1 MVREFPR
8 RGTRECL
15 AQGRTECIFREE
27 KSLSPF
33 IVLSPPSALRIDS
46 VPDEESVATIAAP
59 DALFAS
65 ILDIAVDAIIV
76 VSSSQHVLHFNQ
88 GASQV
93 FGYLPEEMV
102 GRPLSD
108 LMPARY
114 RGAHG
119 DHVEGFRRGGERAR
133 RMAER
138 REIYG
143 VRKDGT
149 EFPAEA
155 SISRLETRHGPIYTV
170 VLRDITERT
179 LRARNERFLSEA
191 GGLLGTSLDVGRT
204 LQALA
209 NVPVPYLAEACVV
222 DVVGPDG
229 SWQRQVS
236 RSEDAGLQA
245 AIEAV
250 ARDVLTWDSPWRAI
264 DAMRGRKVE
273 VVGVITDDWLEGH
286 TETAAE
292 LARLKALK
300 ARTALFVPL
309 IARDH
314 VLGALTLFR
323 TSSAPFTSDQI
334 ALAQALG
341 TRAAY
346 ALDNA
351 RLYTVAQRA
360 TRAREDVLSVVSHDL
375 GNPLAAIR
383 LCAAALLEAPPTE
396 VMEQRHLVQA
406 IGNSADWMSRLIQ
419 DLLDVS
425 TIEVGKL
432 SVERR
437 TEQVAPIIRQAV
449 AMVGPQAHQRGV
461 LLSSKVADD
470 VPAVHGDAARLIQVL
485 TNLLGNSLKY
495 TERGGSVTVSA
506 VSHDLEVLIAVR
518 DTGSGIPAEQ
528 LPRIFER
535 YYTRKRGAN
544 KSGSGLGLSIARG
557 IVEAHGGRIWVE
569 STVGEGTSFFVALP
583 AAR

>member
-1 MVREFPR
+1 MD
-8 RGTRECL
+8 TR
-15 AQGRTECIFREE
+15 
-27 KSLSPF
+27 
-33 IVLSPPSALRIDS
+33 PPADARANAL
-46 VPDEESVATIAAP
+46 DEEDSVATIAAP

-65 ILDIAVDAIIV
+65 ILDIAADAIIV

-88 GASQV
+88 GAAQV

-102 GRPLSD
+102 GRPLSL
-108 LMPARY
+108 LMPDRY

-119 DHVEGFRRGGERAR
+119 AHVSGFRESTERAR

-143 VRKDGT
+143 LRKDGT

-179 LRARNERFLSEA
+179 LRERNERFLSEV

-209 NVPVPYLAEACVV
+209 DVPVPYLAEACIV

-229 SWQRQVS
+229 AWQRQVS
-236 RSEDAGLQA
+236 HSEVSELREALDAL
-245 AIEAV
+245 
-250 ARDVLTWDSPWRAI
+250 ARAPLSWDSPWRAI
-264 DAMRGRKVE
+264 DAMRARKPE
-273 VVGVITDDWLEGH
+273 VVGTISDDWLEGH
-286 TETAAE
+286 TESPAE
-292 LARLKALK
+292 LARWKAL
-300 ARTALFVPL
+300 RMRSALFVPL

-314 VLGALTLFR
+314 VLGALTLVR
-323 TSSAPFTSDQI
+323 VSHAPFTTEQV

-341 TRAAY
+341 MRAAY
-346 ALDNA
+346 AMDNA
-351 RLYTVAQRA
+351 RLYTMAQRA

-383 LCAAALLEAPPTE
+383 LCAAALLEAPPADVNE
-396 VMEQRHLVQA
+396 RRHLMQA
-406 IGNSADWMSRLIQ
+406 IGNSADWMSKLIQ

-432 SVERR
+432 SVEKR
-437 TEQVAPIIRQAV
+437 TEQVAPIVRQAL
-449 AMVGPQAHQRGV
+449 AMVGPQAEHRGV
-461 LLSSKVADD
+461 QLTAALDD
-470 VPAVHGDAARLIQVL
+470 AVPAVHGDAARLIQVL

-495 TERGGSVTVSA
+495 TDRGGSVTVSA
-506 VSHDLEVLIAVR
+506 AALHEEVLLAVR
-518 DTGSGIPAEQ
+518 DTGSGIPPEQ
-528 LPRIFER
+528 LPRVFER
-535 YYTRKRGAN
+535 YYTRKRGAS
-544 KSGSGLGLSIARG
+544 KSGSGIGLSIARG

-569 STVGEGTSFFVALP
+569 STVGVGTTFFVALP

>member
-1 MVREFPR
+1 MAEDV
-8 RGTRECL
+8 
-15 AQGRTECIFREE
+15 A
-27 KSLSPF
+27 
-33 IVLSPPSALRIDS
+33 
-46 VPDEESVATIAAP
+46 VATIAAP

-76 VSSSQHVLHFNQ
+76 VSSSQHILHFNQ
-88 GASQV
+88 GATQV

-102 GRPLSD
+102 GKPLAA
-108 LMPARY
+108 LMPERY

-119 DHVEGFRRGGERAR
+119 AHVEQFRGSPERAR

-170 VLRDITERT
+170 VLRDITQRT
-179 LRARNERFLSEA
+179 MRERNERFLSEA

-209 NVPVPYLAEACVV
+209 SVPVPYLAEACIV
-222 DVVGPDG
+222 DVVGADG
-229 SWQRQVS
+229 AWHREVS
-236 RSEDAGLQA
+236 RSELPALQTA
-245 AIEAV
+245 LE
-250 ARDVLTWDSPWRAI
+250 DVGRHTLTWDSPWRAI
-264 DAMRGRKVE
+264 DAMRAQKVE
-273 VVGVITDDWLEGH
+273 AVTAITDDWLEGH
-286 TETAAE
+286 TETPAE
-292 LARLKALK
+292 LARWKALK
-300 ARTALFVPL
+300 AKSALFVPL

-314 VLGALTLFR
+314 VLGALTLVR
-323 TSSAPFTSDQI
+323 LTGATFTPEQV
-334 ALAQALG
+334 ALARALG

-346 ALDNA
+346 AMDNA
-351 RLYTVAQRA
+351 RLYTIAQRA

-383 LCAAALLEAPPTE
+383 LCAAALLEAPPSD
-396 VMEQRHLVQA
+396 VKEQRHLIQA
-406 IGNSADWMSRLIQ
+406 IGNSADWMSKLIQ

-437 TEQVAPIIRQAV
+437 TEQVGPIVKQAI
-449 AMVGPQAHQRGV
+449 AMVAPQAQQRGV
-461 LLSSKVADD
+461 TVTGTLGD

-495 TERGGSVTVSA
+495 TERGGAVTVTA
-506 VSHDLEVLIAVR
+506 TAQGDEVLISVR
-518 DTGSGIPAEQ
+518 DTGSGIPADQ

-544 KSGSGLGLSIARG
+544 KSGSGLGLAIARG

-569 STVGEGTSFFVALP
+569 SVIGEGTTFRLALP
-583 AAR
+583 AAH

>member
-1 MVREFPR
+1 MSDE
-8 RGTRECL
+8 
-15 AQGRTECIFREE
+15 
-27 KSLSPF
+27 
-33 IVLSPPSALRIDS
+33 DS
-46 VPDEESVATIAAP
+46 VVTIAAP

-76 VSSSQHVLHFNQ
+76 VSSSQHILHFNQ

-102 GRPLSD
+102 GRPLVD

-114 RGAHG
+114 RSPHG
-119 DHVEGFRRGGERAR
+119 SHVDHFRQSTERAR

-143 VRKDGT
+143 LRKDGT
-149 EFPAEA
+149 EFSAEA

-209 NVPVPYLAEACVV
+209 NVPVPYLAEACLV
-222 DVVGPDG
+222 DAVGPDG
-229 SWQRQVS
+229 SWQRQTS
-236 RSEDAGLQA
+236 RSEDPRLQA
-245 AIEAV
+245 SLDAV
-250 ARDVLTWDSPWRAI
+250 SHDLLTWDSPWHAI
-264 DAMRGRKVE
+264 DAMRSHKVE
-273 VVGVITDDWLEGH
+273 AVAEITDDWLEAH
-286 TETAAE
+286 TETPAE
-292 LARLKALK
+292 LARLKALQAK
-300 ARTALFVPL
+300 SALFVPL

-314 VLGALTLFR
+314 VLGAITLLR
-323 TSSAPFTSDQI
+323 TSAAPFTADQI
-334 ALAQALG
+334 QLAQALG

-351 RLYTVAQRA
+351 RLYTIAQRA

-383 LCAAALLEAPPTE
+383 LCAAALLEAPPNDVT
-396 VMEQRHLVQA
+396 EQRHLMEA

-425 TIEVGKL
+425 TIEIGKL

-437 TEQVAPIIRQAV
+437 TEQMEPIIRQAL
-449 AMVGPQAHQRGV
+449 AMVSPQAHQRGV
-461 LLSSKVADD
+461 VLSSRVDD
-470 VPAVHGDAARLIQVL
+470 GVRAVHGDAARLIQVL

-495 TERGGSVTVSA
+495 TERGGSVSVDA
-506 VSHDLEVLIAVR
+506 RDEGDDVLLCVR
-518 DTGSGIPAEQ
+518 DSGAGIPAEV
-528 LPRIFER
+528 LPHIFER

-544 KSGSGLGLSIARG
+544 KSGSGLGLAIARG
-557 IVEAHGGRIWVE
+557 IVEAHGGRVWVE
-569 STVGEGTSFFVALP
+569 SKVGVGSSFYVSLP
-583 AAR
+583 AAK

>member
-1 MVREFPR
+1 MSEDV
-8 RGTRECL
+8 
-15 AQGRTECIFREE
+15 A
-27 KSLSPF
+27 
-33 IVLSPPSALRIDS
+33 
-46 VPDEESVATIAAP
+46 VATIAAP

-76 VSSSQHVLHFNQ
+76 VSSSQHILHFNQ
-88 GASQV
+88 GATQV

-102 GRPLSD
+102 GRPLAM
-108 LMPARY
+108 LMPERY

-119 DHVEGFRRGGERAR
+119 AHVQQFRGSPERAR

-170 VLRDITERT
+170 VLRDITQRT
-179 LRARNERFLSEA
+179 LRERNERFLSEA
-191 GGLLGTSLDVGRT
+191 GGLLGTTLDVGRT

-209 NVPVPYLAEACVV
+209 SVPVPYLAEACIV
-222 DVVGPDG
+222 DVVGADG
-229 SWQRQVS
+229 AWQRQVS
-236 RSEDAGLQA
+236 RSDSPELRA
-245 AIEAV
+245 ALEAV
-250 ARDVLTWDSPWRAI
+250 GRQTLTWDSPWRAI
-264 DAMRGRKVE
+264 DAMRMQKAE
-273 VVGVITDDWLEGH
+273 VVGAITEDWLEGH

-292 LARLKALK
+292 LARWAALK
-300 ARTALFVPL
+300 ARSALFVPL

-314 VLGALTLFR
+314 VLGALTLIR
-323 TSSAPFTSDQI
+323 VTSAPFTHEQVV
-334 ALAQALG
+334 LAQALG

-346 ALDNA
+346 AMDNA
-351 RLYTVAQRA
+351 RLYTIAQRA

-383 LCAAALLEAPPTE
+383 LCAAALLEAPPTD
-396 VMEQRHLVQA
+396 VKEQRHLIQA
-406 IGNSADWMSRLIQ
+406 IGNSADWMSKLIQ

-432 SVERR
+432 SVEKR
-437 TEQVAPIIRQAV
+437 TEQVGPIVKQAL
-449 AMVGPQAHQRGV
+449 AMVAPQAQQREV
-461 LLSSKVADD
+461 ALTSSLQAG
-470 VPAVHGDAARLIQVL
+470 VPAIHGDAARLIQVL

-506 VSHDLEVLIAVR
+506 TAQGDDVLISVR
-518 DTGSGIPAEQ
+518 DTGSGIPADQ

-544 KSGSGLGLSIARG
+544 KSGSGLGLAIARG
-557 IVEAHGGRIWVE
+557 IVEAHGGRIWV
-569 STVGEGTSFFVALP
+569 
-583 AAR
+583 

>member
-1 MVREFPR
+1 M
-8 RGTRECL
+8 
-15 AQGRTECIFREE
+15 
-27 KSLSPF
+27 
-33 IVLSPPSALRIDS
+33 
-46 VPDEESVATIAAP
+46 PDEETVVTVAAP

-76 VSSSQHVLHFNQ
+76 VSASQHILHFNQ
-88 GASQV
+88 GATQV
-93 FGYLPEEMV
+93 FGYLPEEVV
-102 GRPLSD
+102 GRPLTD
-108 LMPARY
+108 LIPERY

-119 DHVEGFRRGGERAR
+119 EHVTTFRRSSNHAR
-133 RMAER
+133 RMGER

-143 VRKDGT
+143 LRKDGI

-155 SISRLETRHGPIYTV
+155 SISRLETRDGPVYTV
-170 VLRDITERT
+170 VLRDITQRT
-179 LRARNERFLSEA
+179 LRERNERFLSEA
-191 GGLLGTSLDVGRT
+191 GGLLGTTLDVGRT

-209 NVPVPYLAEACVV
+209 SVPVPYLAEVCIV

-229 SWQRQVS
+229 NWQRQVS
-236 RSEDAGLQA
+236 RSDDPALQA
-245 AIEAV
+245 ALDVVSA
-250 ARDVLTWDSPWRAI
+250 DVLTWDSPWRAI
-264 DAMRGRKVE
+264 DAMRSRRVE
-273 VVGVITDDWLEGH
+273 VVPSVTDDWLEGH
-286 TETAAE
+286 TESRAEFSRLAA
-292 LARLKALK
+292 LRARS
-300 ARTALFVPL
+300 ALFVPL
-309 IARDH
+309 VARDH

-323 TSSAPFTSDQI
+323 VSAAPFTADQV
-334 ALAQALG
+334 ALAQSLG

-351 RLYTVAQRA
+351 RLYTLAQRA

-383 LCAAALLEAPPTE
+383 LCAAALLESPPSD
-396 VMEQRHLVQA
+396 VKEQRHLMQA

-437 TEQVAPIIRQAV
+437 TEQVLPIVKQAM
-449 AMVGPQAHQRGV
+449 AMVAPQASQRGV
-461 LLSSKVADD
+461 RMSFDVGAS

-495 TERGGSVTVSA
+495 TERDGSVTVTA
-506 VSHDLEVLIAVR
+506 QVQGGDVLLTVR
-518 DTGSGIPAEQ
+518 DTGSGIPADQ

-535 YYTRKRGAN
+535 YYTRKRGAS

-569 STVGEGTSFFVALP
+569 SVVGQGTTFFVALP
-583 AAR
+583 AVH

>member
-1 MVREFPR
+1 M
-8 RGTRECL
+8 
-15 AQGRTECIFREE
+15 
-27 KSLSPF
+27 
-33 IVLSPPSALRIDS
+33 
-46 VPDEESVATIAAP
+46 PDEEAVATIAAP

-76 VSSSQHVLHFNQ
+76 VSSSQHILHFNQ

-102 GRPLSD
+102 GRPLAE
-108 LMPARY
+108 LMPDRY

-119 DHVEGFRRGGERAR
+119 AHVDLFRRSEERAR
-133 RMAER
+133 RMGDR

-143 VRKDGT
+143 LRKDGV

-179 LRARNERFLSEA
+179 LRERNERFLSEA

-236 RSEDAGLQA
+236 RSNDPRLHAALDVLGKDA
-245 AIEAV
+245 
-250 ARDVLTWDSPWRAI
+250 LTWDSPWRAI

-273 VVGVITDDWLEGH
+273 VVPVISDDWLEGH
-286 TETAAE
+286 TENAAE
-292 LARLKALK
+292 LAKLAALQ

-309 IARDH
+309 IARDY

-323 TSSAPFTSDQI
+323 TSDAPFLPEQV

-351 RLYTVAQRA
+351 RLYTMAQRA

-383 LCAAALLEAPPTE
+383 LCAAALLEAPPSDAK
-396 VMEQRHLVQA
+396 EQRHLVQA

-437 TEQVAPIIRQAV
+437 TEQVSPIVKQAL
-449 AMVGPQAHQRGV
+449 AMVAPQANQRGV
-461 LLSSKVADD
+461 LLQSEIAPG

-495 TERGGSVTVSA
+495 TERGGTVTVA
-506 VSHDLEVLIAVR
+506 VVARGDDVLLTVR

-569 STVGEGTSFFVALP
+569 SCVGEGTCFFVALP

>member
-1 MVREFPR
+1 MDPR
-8 RGTRECL
+8 PPTASRGDE
-15 AQGRTECIFREE
+15 
-27 KSLSPF
+27 LSDD
-33 IVLSPPSALRIDS
+33 VA
-46 VPDEESVATIAAP
+46 VATIAAP
-59 DALFAS
+59 EALFAS
-65 ILDIAVDAIIV
+65 ILDIAADAIIV

-102 GRPLSD
+102 GRPLSQ
-108 LMPARY
+108 LMPTRY

-119 DHVEGFRRGGERAR
+119 THVEQFRSSRERAR
-133 RMAER
+133 RMGDR

-179 LRARNERFLSEA
+179 LRERNERFLSEA

-209 NVPVPYLAEACVV
+209 SVPVPYLADACIV

-229 SWQRQVS
+229 AWQRQVS
-236 RSEDAGLQA
+236 RTDVPDLQEALDAVGQHT
-245 AIEAV
+245 
-250 ARDVLTWDSPWRAI
+250 LTWDSPWRVI
-264 DAMRGRKVE
+264 DAMRAQKAE
-273 VVGVITDDWLEGH
+273 VVGAVTDDWLEGH
-286 TETAAE
+286 TETPAD
-292 LARLKALK
+292 LARWKALN
-300 ARTALFVPL
+300 ARSALFVPL

-314 VLGALTLFR
+314 VLGALTLVR
-323 TSSAPFTSDQI
+323 RNSAPFSAEQV

-341 TRAAY
+341 QRAAY
-346 ALDNA
+346 AMDNA
-351 RLYTVAQRA
+351 RLYTIAQRA

-383 LCAAALLEAPPTE
+383 LCAAALLEAPPAD
-396 VMEQRHLVQA
+396 VMEQRHLMQA
-406 IGNSADWMSRLIQ
+406 IGNSADWMSKLIQ

-432 SVERR
+432 SLERR
-437 TEQVAPIIRQAV
+437 TEQVGPIVKQAV
-449 AMVGPQAHQRGV
+449 AMVAPQAQQRGV
-461 LLSSKVADD
+461 ALHASVDD
-470 VPAVHGDAARLIQVL
+470 GVPAVHGDAARLIQVL

-495 TERGGSVTVSA
+495 TERDGSVTVSA
-506 VSHDLEVLIAVR
+506 AAQGHEVLLAVR

-544 KSGSGLGLSIARG
+544 KSGSGLGLAIARG

-569 STVGEGTSFFVALP
+569 SEVGVGTSFFVALP
-583 AAR
+583 AAH

>member
-1 MVREFPR
+1 LNEDV
-8 RGTRECL
+8 
-15 AQGRTECIFREE
+15 A
-27 KSLSPF
+27 
-33 IVLSPPSALRIDS
+33 
-46 VPDEESVATIAAP
+46 VATVAAP

-76 VSSSQHVLHFNQ
+76 VSASQHVLHFNQ
-88 GASQV
+88 GATQV

-108 LMPARY
+108 LMPDRF
-114 RGAHG
+114 RDAHSG
-119 DHVEGFRRGGERAR
+119 HVEEFRSSPQRAK
-133 RMAER
+133 RMGER

-143 VRKDGT
+143 LRKDGT

-170 VLRDITERT
+170 VLRDITQRT
-179 LRARNERFLSEA
+179 LRERNERFLSEA

-209 NVPVPYLAEACVV
+209 NVPVPYLAEACIV

-229 SWQRQVS
+229 AWQRQVS
-236 RSEDAGLQA
+236 HSDAPELNA
-245 AIEAV
+245 ALESV
-250 ARDVLTWDSPWRAI
+250 GHHTLTWDSPWRVI
-264 DAMRGRKVE
+264 DAMRSRRIE
-273 VVGVITDDWLEGH
+273 VIAHITDDWLEGH
-286 TETAAE
+286 TETAE
-292 LARLKALK
+292 EFARVKALR
-300 ARTALFVPL
+300 ARSALFLPL
-309 IARDH
+309 VARDH
-314 VLGALTLFR
+314 VLGALSLIRVTN
-323 TSSAPFTSDQI
+323 APFTPEQV

-341 TRAAY
+341 ARAAY
-346 ALDNA
+346 AMDNA
-351 RLYTVAQRA
+351 RLYTMAQRA
-360 TRAREDVLSVVSHDL
+360 TRAREEVLSVVSHDL

-383 LCAAALLEAPPTE
+383 LCAAALLEAPPTD
-396 VMEQRHLVQA
+396 VKEQRHLIQA

-437 TEQVAPIIRQAV
+437 TEQVAPIVRSAL
-449 AMVGPQAHQRGV
+449 AMVSPQAQQRGV
-461 LLSSKVADD
+461 AISSVIDSN

-506 VSHDLEVLIAVR
+506 SAKDDDVLITVR
-518 DTGSGIPAEQ
+518 DTGSGIPADQ
-528 LPRIFER
+528 LPRVFER
-535 YYTRKRGAN
+535 YYTRKRGAS

-557 IVEAHGGRIWVE
+557 IVEAHGGRIWVD
-569 STVGEGTSFFVALP
+569 STVGEGTTFFVSLP
-583 AAR
+583 AVK

>member
-1 MVREFPR
+1 MD
-8 RGTRECL
+8 T
-15 AQGRTECIFREE
+15 
-27 KSLSPF
+27 
-33 IVLSPPSALRIDS
+33 SPPTVAGGD
-46 VPDEESVATIAAP
+46 PFPEGESVATIAAP

-65 ILDIAVDAIIV
+65 ILDIAADAIIV
-76 VSSSQHVLHFNQ
+76 VSSSQHILHFNQ

-93 FGYLPEEMV
+93 FGYLPEEMA
-102 GRPLSD
+102 GRPLAE
-108 LMPARY
+108 LMPVRY
-114 RGAHG
+114 RNAHG
-119 DHVEGFRRGGERAR
+119 EQVGAFRNSPERAR
-133 RMAER
+133 RMGAR

-143 VRKDGT
+143 LRKDGT

-179 LRARNERFLSEA
+179 LRERHDRFLSEA

-209 NVPVPYLAEACVV
+209 NVPVPYLADACIV

-229 SWQRQVS
+229 AWQRQVS
-236 RSEDAGLQA
+236 ASDVPEFQLALA
-245 AIEAV
+245 AIGRET
-250 ARDVLTWDSPWRAI
+250 LSWDSPWRAI
-264 DAMRGRKVE
+264 DAMRSRKVE
-273 VVGVITDDWLEGH
+273 MIGAITDDWLEGH
-286 TETAAE
+286 TESPAE
-292 LARLKALK
+292 FDRWKALHM
-300 ARTALFVPL
+300 RSALFVPL

-314 VLGALTLFR
+314 VLGSLTLLRRGAITFVPEHV
-323 TSSAPFTSDQI
+323 T
-334 ALAQALG
+334 LAQALG

-346 ALDNA
+346 AMDNA
-351 RLYTVAQRA
+351 RLYTMAQRA

-383 LCAAALLEAPPTE
+383 LCAAALLEAPPSD
-396 VMEQRHLVQA
+396 VKEQRHLMQA

-437 TEQVAPIIRQAV
+437 TEQVGPIVRQAL
-449 AMVGPQAHQRGV
+449 AMVGPQAQQRGV
-461 LLSSKVADD
+461 QLAAALTGD
-470 VPAVHGDAARLIQVL
+470 VPPVHGDAARLIQVL
-485 TNLLGNSLKY
+485 TNLVGNSLKY
-495 TERGGSVTVSA
+495 TDRGGSVTVSA
-506 VSHDLEVLIAVR
+506 ATQGEEVLLTVR
-518 DTGSGIPAEQ
+518 DTGSGIPADQ

-569 STVGEGTSFFVALP
+569 SEVGVGTSFFVALP

>member
-1 MVREFPR
+1 M
-8 RGTRECL
+8 
-15 AQGRTECIFREE
+15 
-27 KSLSPF
+27 
-33 IVLSPPSALRIDS
+33 
-46 VPDEESVATIAAP
+46 PDDGAVATIAAP

-76 VSSSQHVLHFNQ
+76 VSSSQHILHFNQ

-102 GRPLSD
+102 GRALVELIPE
-108 LMPARY
+108 RF
-114 RGAHG
+114 RGGHGAHV
-119 DHVEGFRRGGERAR
+119 DQFRHSDQRAR

-143 VRKDGT
+143 LRKDGV

-179 LRARNERFLSEA
+179 LRERNERFLSEA

-209 NVPVPYLAEACVV
+209 SVPVPYLAEACIV

-229 SWQRQVS
+229 TWQRQVS
-236 RSEDAGLQA
+236 KSADAGLQSA
-245 AIEAV
+245 LEALG
-250 ARDVLTWDSPWRAI
+250 RHPLTWDSPWRAI
-264 DAMRGRKVE
+264 DAMRSRKIELVAAVTE
-273 VVGVITDDWLEGH
+273 DWLEGH
-286 TETAAE
+286 TESAAE
-292 LARLKALK
+292 LQRLTALHARA
-300 ARTALFVPL
+300 ALFVPL
-309 IARDH
+309 VARDH

-323 TSSAPFTSDQI
+323 VSAAPFAPAQVT
-334 ALAQALG
+334 LAQALG

-351 RLYTVAQRA
+351 RLYTTAQRA

-383 LCAAALLEAPPTE
+383 LCAAALLEAPPSE
-396 VMEQRHLVQA
+396 VLEQRHLVQA
-406 IGNSADWMSRLIQ
+406 ISNSADWMSRLIQ

-449 AMVGPQAHQRGV
+449 AMVGPQANQRGV
-461 LLSSKVADD
+461 LLSSLVADG
-470 VPAVHGDAARLIQVL
+470 VPAVHGDAARLIQVV

-495 TERGGSVTVSA
+495 TERGGSVSVSVIA
-506 VSHDLEVLIAVR
+506 QGDEVLITVR

-569 STVGEGTSFFVALP
+569 SVVGEGTSFFVALP

>member
-1 MVREFPR
+1 ME
-8 RGTRECL
+8 T
-15 AQGRTECIFREE
+15 
-27 KSLSPF
+27 
-33 IVLSPPSALRIDS
+33 SPPNAASGVAF
-46 VPDEESVATIAAP
+46 PEGESVATIAAP

-65 ILDIAVDAIIV
+65 ILDIAADAIIV
-76 VSSSQHVLHFNQ
+76 VSSSQHILHFNQ

-93 FGYLPEEMV
+93 FGYLPEEMA
-102 GRPLSD
+102 GRPLAE

-114 RGAHG
+114 RSAHG
-119 DHVEGFRRGGERAR
+119 EQVETFRGSPERAR
-133 RMAER
+133 RMGAR

-143 VRKDGT
+143 MRKDGT

-179 LRARNERFLSEA
+179 LRERHDRFLSEA

-209 NVPVPYLAEACVV
+209 NVPVPYLADACIV

-229 SWQRQVS
+229 AWQRQVS
-236 RSEDAGLQA
+236 ASDVPEFQA
-245 AIEAV
+245 ALAAIGHET
-250 ARDVLTWDSPWRAI
+250 LSWDSPWRAI
-264 DAMRGRKVE
+264 DAMRSRKVE
-273 VVGVITDDWLEGH
+273 MISAITDDWLEGH
-286 TETAAE
+286 TESPAE
-292 LARLKALK
+292 LARWRALHM
-300 ARTALFVPL
+300 RSALFVPL

-314 VLGALTLFR
+314 VLGSLTLLRRGASPF
-323 TSSAPFTSDQI
+323 APEHIT
-334 ALAQALG
+334 LAQALG

-346 ALDNA
+346 AMDNA
-351 RLYTVAQRA
+351 RLYTMAQRA

-383 LCAAALLEAPPTE
+383 LCASALLEAPPSD
-396 VMEQRHLVQA
+396 VKEQRHLLQA
-406 IGNSADWMSRLIQ
+406 IANSADWMTRLIQ

-437 TEQVAPIIRQAV
+437 TEQVAPIVRQAL
-449 AMVGPQAHQRGV
+449 AMVGPQAQQRGV
-461 LLSSKVADD
+461 LLSSSVGEG

-485 TNLLGNSLKY
+485 TNLVGNSLKY
-495 TERGGSVTVSA
+495 TERGGAVTVSA
-506 VSHDLEVLIAVR
+506 AAMGDEVLLSVR
-518 DTGSGIPAEQ
+518 DTGSGIPADQ

-569 STVGEGTSFFVALP
+569 SEVGKGTSFFVALP
-583 AAR
+583 GAR

>member
-1 MVREFPR
+1 MDAR
-8 RGTRECL
+8 
-15 AQGRTECIFREE
+15 
-27 KSLSPF
+27 
-33 IVLSPPSALRIDS
+33 PPSAPSGVAL
-46 VPDEESVATIAAP
+46 PDDEPVATIAAP

-76 VSSSQHVLHFNQ
+76 VSTSQHILHFNQ

-108 LMPARY
+108 LMPERY
-114 RGAHG
+114 RGAHAG
-119 DHVEGFRRGGERAR
+119 HVDIFRRGAERAR
-133 RMAER
+133 RMGDR

-143 VRKDGT
+143 LRKNGH

-179 LRARNERFLSEA
+179 LRERNERFLSEA

-222 DVVGPDG
+222 DAVGPDG
-229 SWQRQVS
+229 GWQRQVS
-236 RSEDAGLQA
+236 RSVDADLQDA
-245 AIEAV
+245 LDVLGRE
-250 ARDVLTWDSPWRAI
+250 VLTWDSPWRAI

-273 VVGVITDDWLEGH
+273 VVAALSDDWLEGH
-286 TETAAE
+286 TETPTDM
-292 LARLKALK
+292 ARFKALQAK
-300 ARTALFVPL
+300 SALFVPL

-323 TSSAPFTSDQI
+323 TSTAPFTPEQVT
-334 ALAQALG
+334 LAQALG

-351 RLYTVAQRA
+351 RLYTMAQRA

-383 LCAAALLEAPPTE
+383 LCAAALLEAPPSE
-396 VMEQRHLVQA
+396 AAEQRHLVQA

-425 TIEVGKL
+425 TIEFGKL
-432 SVERR
+432 S
-437 TEQVAPIIRQAV
+437 
-449 AMVGPQAHQRGV
+449 
-461 LLSSKVADD
+461 
-470 VPAVHGDAARLIQVL
+470 
-485 TNLLGNSLKY
+485 
-495 TERGGSVTVSA
+495 
-506 VSHDLEVLIAVR
+506 
-518 DTGSGIPAEQ
+518 
-528 LPRIFER
+528 
-535 YYTRKRGAN
+535 
-544 KSGSGLGLSIARG
+544 
-557 IVEAHGGRIWVE
+557 
-569 STVGEGTSFFVALP
+569 
-583 AAR
+583 

>member
-1 MVREFPR
+1 MSEVD
-8 RGTRECL
+8 
-15 AQGRTECIFREE
+15 AI
-27 KSLSPF
+27 
-33 IVLSPPSALRIDS
+33 
-46 VPDEESVATIAAP
+46 ATIATP

-65 ILDIAVDAIIV
+65 ILDIAADAIIV
-76 VSSSQHVLHFNQ
+76 VSASQHILHFNQ

-102 GRPLSD
+102 GRPLAE
-108 LMPARY
+108 LIPERY
-114 RGAHG
+114 RNAHGAHM
-119 DHVEGFRRGGERAR
+119 ESFRASPERAR
-133 RMAER
+133 RMGAR

-143 VRKDGT
+143 IRKDGT
-149 EFPAEA
+149 EFPGEA

-170 VLRDITERT
+170 VLRDITERM
-179 LRARNERFLSEA
+179 LRERHDRFLSEA

-204 LQALA
+204 LRALA
-209 NVPVPYLAEACVV
+209 NVPVPYLADACIV

-229 SWQRQVS
+229 TWQRQVS
-236 RSEDAGLQA
+236 GSDVPDFQA
-245 AIEAV
+245 ALAV
-250 ARDVLTWDSPWRAI
+250 VGRETLTWDSPWRAI
-264 DAMRGRKVE
+264 DAMRSRKVE
-273 VVGVITDDWLEGH
+273 AIGSLNDDWLEGH
-286 TETAAE
+286 TESAAE
-292 LARLKALK
+292 FARWKALSV
-300 ARTALFVPL
+300 RSALFVPL

-314 VLGALTLFR
+314 VLGALTLLR
-323 TSSAPFTSDQI
+323 RGGSPFLPEQI

-346 ALDNA
+346 AMDNA
-351 RLYTVAQRA
+351 RLYTMAQRA

-383 LCAAALLEAPPTE
+383 LCASALLEAPPSD
-396 VMEQRHLVQA
+396 VKEQRHLLQA
-406 IGNSADWMSRLIQ
+406 IGNSADWMSRLIH

-437 TEQVAPIIRQAV
+437 TEQVAPIVRQAL
-449 AMVGPQAHQRGV
+449 AMVGPQADQRGV
-461 LLSSKVADD
+461 RLASAVDER

-495 TERGGSVTVSA
+495 TERGGAVTLSA
-506 VSHDLEVLIAVR
+506 AAQGEEVLLAVR
-518 DTGSGIPAEQ
+518 DTGSGIPADQ

-569 STVGEGTSFFVALP
+569 SAVGEGTSFFVALP

>member
-1 MVREFPR
+1 M
-8 RGTRECL
+8 
-15 AQGRTECIFREE
+15 
-27 KSLSPF
+27 
-33 IVLSPPSALRIDS
+33 
-46 VPDEESVATIAAP
+46 PDDGAVATIAAP

-76 VSSSQHVLHFNQ
+76 VSSSQHILHFNQ

-102 GRPLSD
+102 GRALVELIPE
-108 LMPARY
+108 RF
-114 RGAHG
+114 RGGHGAHVDQFRHG
-119 DHVEGFRRGGERAR
+119 DQRAR

-143 VRKDGT
+143 LRKDGV

-179 LRARNERFLSEA
+179 LRERNERFLSEA

-209 NVPVPYLAEACVV
+209 SVPVPYLAEACIV

-229 SWQRQVS
+229 TWQRQVS
-236 RSEDAGLQA
+236 KSADAGLQSA
-245 AIEAV
+245 LEALG
-250 ARDVLTWDSPWRAI
+250 RHPLTWDSPWRAI
-264 DAMRGRKVE
+264 DAMRSRKIELVAAVTE
-273 VVGVITDDWLEGH
+273 DWLEGH
-286 TETAAE
+286 TESAAE
-292 LARLKALK
+292 LQRLTALHARA
-300 ARTALFVPL
+300 ALFVPL
-309 IARDH
+309 VARDH

-323 TSSAPFTSDQI
+323 VSAAPFAPAQVT
-334 ALAQALG
+334 LAQALG

-351 RLYTVAQRA
+351 RLYTTAQRA

-383 LCAAALLEAPPTE
+383 LCAAALLEAPPSE
-396 VMEQRHLVQA
+396 VLEQRHLVQA
-406 IGNSADWMSRLIQ
+406 ISNSADWMSRLIQ

-449 AMVGPQAHQRGV
+449 AMVGPQANQRGV
-461 LLSSKVADD
+461 LLSSLVADG
-470 VPAVHGDAARLIQVL
+470 VPAVHGDAARLIQVV

-495 TERGGSVTVSA
+495 TERGGSVSVSVIA
-506 VSHDLEVLIAVR
+506 QGDEVLITVR

-569 STVGEGTSFFVALP
+569 SVVGEGTSFFVALP

>member
-1 MVREFPR
+1 M
-8 RGTRECL
+8 
-15 AQGRTECIFREE
+15 
-27 KSLSPF
+27 
-33 IVLSPPSALRIDS
+33 
-46 VPDEESVATIAAP
+46 PDDEAVATIAAP

-65 ILDIAVDAIIV
+65 ILDIAADAIIV
-76 VSSSQHVLHFNQ
+76 VSSSQHILHFNQ

-93 FGYLPEEMV
+93 FGYLPEEVV
-102 GRPLSD
+102 GRPLAD
-108 LMPARY
+108 LMPERY

-119 DHVEGFRRGGERAR
+119 THVEGFRRGAERAR

-143 VRKDGT
+143 VRKDGI

-179 LRARNERFLSEA
+179 LRERNEKFLSDA

-204 LQALA
+204 LQGLA
-209 NVPVPYLAEACVV
+209 NVPVPYLAEACIV

-229 SWQRQVS
+229 AWQRQAS
-236 RSEDAGLQA
+236 KSEDAGLQA
-245 AIEAV
+245 ALEV
-250 ARDVLTWDSPWRAI
+250 LARDVLTWDSPWRAI

-273 VVGVITDDWLEGH
+273 VVANISDDWLEGH
-286 TETAAE
+286 TETPAE
-292 LARLKALK
+292 LGRLKAMNAK
-300 ARTALFVPL
+300 SALFVPL

-323 TSSAPFTSDQI
+323 VSKAPFTPDQV

-351 RLYTVAQRA
+351 RLYTMAQRA

-383 LCAAALLEAPPTE
+383 LCAAALLEAPPTD
-396 VMEQRHLVQA
+396 VLEQRHLMQA

-437 TEQVAPIIRQAV
+437 TEQVGPIVRQAL
-449 AMVGPQAHQRGV
+449 AMVGPQAQQRGV
-461 LLSSKVADD
+461 LLTSSVAEG

-495 TERGGSVTVSA
+495 TERGGTVSVTVR
-506 VSHDLEVLIAVR
+506 DTGDEVLLTVR

-535 YYTRKRGAN
+535 YYTRKRSAN

-569 STVGEGTSFFVALP
+569 SAVGEGAAFFVALP
-583 AAR
+583 ATR

>member
-1 MVREFPR
+1 M
-8 RGTRECL
+8 
-15 AQGRTECIFREE
+15 
-27 KSLSPF
+27 S
-33 IVLSPPSALRIDS
+33 
-46 VPDEESVATIAAP
+46 DEEAVITIAAP

-76 VSSSQHVLHFNQ
+76 VSSSQHILHFNQ

-102 GRPLSD
+102 GRPLAD
-108 LMPARY
+108 LMPDRY
-114 RGAHG
+114 RGGHSAQ
-119 DHVEGFRRGGERAR
+119 VEQFRGSEERAR
-133 RMAER
+133 RMGDR
-138 REIYG
+138 RDISG
-143 VRKDGT
+143 LRKDGT

-155 SISRLETRHGPIYTV
+155 SISRLETRHGSIYTV
-170 VLRDITERT
+170 VLRDITART
-179 LRARNERFLSEA
+179 LRERNERFLAEA

-209 NVPVPYLAEACVV
+209 NVPVPFLAEGCVV

-236 RSEDAGLQA
+236 RSDDAALHA
-245 AIEAV
+245 ALDAIGKET
-250 ARDVLTWDSPWRAI
+250 LTWDSPWRAI
-264 DAMRGRKVE
+264 DAMRGRRVE
-273 VVGVITDDWLEGH
+273 VVPTITDDWLEGH
-286 TETAAE
+286 TDTVAE
-292 LARLKALK
+292 LARLMALK
-300 ARTALFVPL
+300 ARAALFVPL
-309 IARDH
+309 VARDH

-323 TSSAPFTSDQI
+323 TSAAPFAPEQV

-351 RLYTVAQRA
+351 RLYTMAQRA

-383 LCAAALLEAPPTE
+383 LCAAALLEAPPSDAKE
-396 VMEQRHLVQA
+396 VRHLVQA

-437 TEQVAPIIRQAV
+437 TEQVAPIVKQAL
-449 AMVGPQAHQRGV
+449 AMVAPQANQRGV
-461 LLSSKVADD
+461 TLQSEVDASVS
-470 VPAVHGDAARLIQVL
+470 AVHGDAARLIQVL

-495 TERGGSVTVSA
+495 TERGGSVTVA
-506 VSHDLEVLIAVR
+506 GTARGDEVLLTVR

-569 STVGEGTSFFVALP
+569 SCVGEGTCFFVALP

>member
-1 MVREFPR
+1 M
-8 RGTRECL
+8 
-15 AQGRTECIFREE
+15 
-27 KSLSPF
+27 S
-33 IVLSPPSALRIDS
+33 
-46 VPDEESVATIAAP
+46 DEEAVATIAAP

-65 ILDIAVDAIIV
+65 ILDIAADAIIV

-88 GASQV
+88 GATQV

-102 GRPLSD
+102 GRPLAD
-108 LMPARY
+108 LLPTRY
-114 RGAHG
+114 RTAHVARV
-119 DHVEGFRRGGERAR
+119 DEFRASPERAR
-133 RMAER
+133 RMGDR
-138 REIYG
+138 REIFG
-143 VRKDGT
+143 LRKDGT

-179 LRARNERFLSEA
+179 LRTRNERFLSEA

-209 NVPVPYLAEACVV
+209 NVPVPFLAEACLV
-222 DVVGPDG
+222 DAVGPDG
-229 SWQRQVS
+229 AWQRQAS
-236 RSEDAGLQA
+236 HSEDAALQ
-245 AIEAV
+245 V
-250 ARDVLTWDSPWRAI
+250 ALEVVGRHALTWDSPWQAI
-264 DAMRGRKVE
+264 DAMRARRVE
-273 VVGVITDDWLEGH
+273 LVPHVTDEWLEGH
-286 TETAAE
+286 TESVEE
-292 LARLKALK
+292 LGRLRALG
-300 ARTALFVPL
+300 AHAVLFVPL
-309 IARDH
+309 VARDH
-314 VLGALTLFR
+314 VLGALTLIRVSGAAFM
-323 TSSAPFTSDQI
+323 PEQV

-351 RLYTVAQRA
+351 RLYTMAQRA

-383 LCAAALLEAPPTE
+383 LCSAALLEAPPTDAK
-396 VMEQRHLVQA
+396 EQRHLMEA

-432 SVERR
+432 SVEKR
-437 TEQVAPIIRQAV
+437 TEQVAPIIKQAL

-461 LLSSKVADD
+461 QLASSVGEG

-495 TERGGSVTVSA
+495 TERGGTVTVSA
-506 VSHDLEVLIAVR
+506 VKHEDEVLITVR
-518 DTGSGIPAEQ
+518 DTGSGIPADQ

-535 YYTRKRGAN
+535 YYTRRRGAN
-544 KSGSGLGLSIARG
+544 KSGSGLGLAIARG
-557 IVEAHGGRIWVE
+557 IVEAHGGRIFVE
-569 STVGEGTSFFVALP
+569 SELAVGTTFFVSLP
-583 AAR
+583 AAK